1 MCGGTAEGYHQSTG
15 EHLTSEPLHGPRQM
29 KNSEWCCKNVCLWFC
44 WRRNLGY
51 FNCHLHTSRYAVVQN
66 YCTGAFMSSDVWME
80 RRMLI
85 CSVQFKSRTLAFL
98 HACALVPISPWHCED
113 FFLCSCSWAKVA
125 SVCVCWMSVWIEF
138 QQSFLALVHCGMYY
152 AVPRRNWAL
161 SWLHHSKIELWAEI
175 TSQQDITRQDRRW
188 SIDGS
193 KMGLGVVHTVLFG
206 PC

>member
-1 MCGGTAEGYHQSTG
+1 MWKIVRLWNCQDSVWWMCHLWEFRCFTNHMSSCLELTTIFEEFKCVGVRQRDHQSAG

-113 FFLCSCSWAKVA
+113 FFLCSC
-125 SVCVCWMSVWIEF
+125 
-138 QQSFLALVHCGMYY
+138 
-152 AVPRRNWAL
+152 
-161 SWLHHSKIELWAEI
+161 
-175 TSQQDITRQDRRW
+175 
-188 SIDGS
+188 
-193 KMGLGVVHTVLFG
+193 
-206 PC
+206 